1 MSPPAERRP
10 RRARAGTPA
19 RGPARVSGATD
30 RSRPDGGV
38 RQSQIITT
46 YGPGAMVDLLDSAVL
61 VSGLEF
67 WRGHE
72 RRPLSEPRLTSRL
85 EALLGVQSLR
95 LYAPP
100 IEGAGLEPRTGV
112 PVFRFP
118 CWFVTR
124 YEERRGPW
132 RRRRLVH
139 QRELDHELQFEAP
152 HRQRWAVVPVRF
164 VQGCPNGHLSDIGWY
179 AFVHTEAT
187 PPPQPCP
194 RTLWIEERGTS
205 GDLADVWIACE
216 CGARRSM
223 AQAKRGDAPLGFCR
237 GRQPWLGTHAF
248 EDCRNENDRPV
259 PSRLLLRSASD
270 AYFSQVVSA
279 LALPEPGERL
289 RRAIDGVW
297 DDHLAYVE
305 SPADLARERR
315 RPRVAQA
322 LAGFEDAAVWAEIQA
337 RRGSREPTPVGLR
350 QAEMETLLS
359 CPDETVAEA
368 GGEPESEFHA
378 RRLVQPTLGLSAR
391 AQRLLAPIERVVLVH
406 RLREVQALVGFTRFE
421 AAVPDVDGELA
432 LDVRRAPLA
441 RETRWLPA
449 VENRGEGVFLS
460 LRAEAVQAWLA
471 RPHVRQREQHLRDGH
486 GAWEARHARNL
497 PAFPGATYVLLH
509 SLAHLLITAV
519 SLECGYAASSIR
531 ERIYVTPA
539 GAGLLLFTGTPDAEG
554 TLGGLVQVGRRL
566 GHYLPAAL
574 ELARLCS
581 HDPLCAQHRPD
592 RMEAERF
599 LHGAA
604 CHGCL
609 LIAEPSCERR
619 NEYLD
624 RALVVDTVDLA
635 GAAFFETPA

>member
-1 MSPPAERRP
+1 MTPPASRRPPPGATARSAARSPTPAERE
-10 RRARAGTPA
+10 
-19 RGPARVSGATD
+19 
-30 RSRPDGGV
+30 RPDGTL
-38 RQSQIITT
+38 RQSQLVTT

-67 WRGHE
+67 WRGYE
-72 RRPLSEPRLTSRL
+72 RRPLSEPRLVRRL
-85 EALLGVQSLR
+85 ELLLGVQGLR

-100 IEGAGLEPRTGV
+100 IEDAGAHTRAGV

-118 CWFVTR
+118 CWFITR

-139 QRELDHELQFEAP
+139 LSELNHEQRFQAP
-152 HRQRWAVVPVRF
+152 DRVRWTVVPVRF
-164 VQGCPNGHLSDIGWY
+164 VQGCPNGHLSDLEWY
-179 AFVHTEAT
+179 AFSHVEAV
-187 PPPQPCP
+187 PSAPCP

-205 GDLADVWIACE
+205 GDLADVWITCE
-216 CGARRSM
+216 CGQRRSM

-237 GRQPWLGTHAF
+237 GRQPWLGAGAF
-248 EDCRNENDRPV
+248 EDCRNENGRPL
-259 PSRLLLRSASD
+259 PNRLLLRSASD
-270 AYFSQVVSA
+270 AYFSQVMSA
-279 LALPEPGERL
+279 LALPDVGERL
-289 RRAIDGVW
+289 RRAIDSVW

-305 SPADLARERR
+305 SPEDLARERR
-315 RPRVAQA
+315 RLRVAAA
-322 LAGFEDAAVWAEIQA
+322 LAGFDEADVWLEMQR
-337 RRGSREPTPVGLR
+337 RRGQSAPVVVGLR
-350 QAEMETLLS
+350 QTEVQTLLA

-368 GGEPESEFHA
+368 GGEPESEFYA
-378 RRLVQPTLGLSAR
+378 RRLVQPAR
-391 AQRLLAPIERVVLVH
+391 NAPADEARLRALIERVVLVH

-432 LDVRRAPLA
+432 LDVRRAALA

-449 VENRGEGVFLS
+449 VENRGEGVFVA
-460 LRAEAVQAWLA
+460 LRAEALQAWLA
-471 RPHVRQREQHLRDGH
+471 RPQVRQREQQLREGH
-486 GAWEARHARNL
+486 AAWEARHARSL
-497 PAFPGATYVLLH
+497 PAFPGASYVLLH

-531 ERIYVTPA
+531 ERIYVTSA
-539 GAGLLLFTGTPDAEG
+539 GAGLLLFTGTADAEG

-566 GHYLPAAL
+566 DHYLRAAL
-574 ELARLCS
+574 DLGRLCS

-592 RMEAERF
+592 RVEEERF
-599 LHGAA
+599 LQGAA

-624 RALVVDTVDLA
+624 RALVVDTVDVQ
-635 GAAFFETPA
+635 GAAFFGPRG